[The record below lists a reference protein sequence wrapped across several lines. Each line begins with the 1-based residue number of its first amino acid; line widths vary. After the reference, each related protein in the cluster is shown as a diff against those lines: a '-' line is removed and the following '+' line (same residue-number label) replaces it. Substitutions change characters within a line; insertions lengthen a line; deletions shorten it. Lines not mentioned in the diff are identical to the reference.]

1 MDIRGTL
8 RELKDM
14 YESGLITAAVYEQKQ
29 RELLAASPAAPQF
42 TKHPPSG
49 LEAVLDPKRNLLA
62 IKRLII
68 LAVGVLAAIWLVYVL
83 SGQQTKDSLSQ
94 FASETGIGKQ
104 VIPWTDRAD
113 TAARNLV
120 ERNKQGIAEAVQGIT
135 HPTGSHASM
144 SKYQVSKLPDRIVI
158 EMTVAWKGGILGGD
172 YATTVVWEL
181 NKSSQVGARI
191 TFDTAMTNVQPQNA
205 ELLSEYFLTKVYPAF
220 VHDVGDAT

>member
-1 MDIRGTL
+1 MDIRGKL

-29 RELLAASPAAPQF
+29 REFLAASPTGPQF
-42 TKHPPSG
+42 TKHPLSG

-62 IKRLII
+62 LKRLII

-94 FASETGIGKQ
+94 FASETGFGKQ

-120 ERNKQGIAEAVQGIT
+120 ERNKQMIAAAIQGIA
-135 HPTGSHASM
+135 HPTGTHPSM
-144 SKYQVSKLPDRIVI
+144 SKYQVSKLPDRILV
-158 EMTVAWKGGILGGD
+158 EMTVSWKGGILGGD
-172 YATTVVWEL
+172 HATTVVWEI
-181 NKSSQVGARI
+181 NEHSQVGARI
-191 TFDTAMTNVQPQNA
+191 TFDTAMTSVQPRNA
-205 ELLSEYFLTKVYPAF
+205 RA
-220 VHDVGDAT
+220 VG